1 MAKKSYE
8 KILNKILVTL
18 AAHSHLFS
26 FIFAAFSLIHLMSI
40 FINTHLNKFSTSSE
54 RMSRSITIGCSQ
66 GLAFSNLRKY
76 GLHALN
82 TT

>member
-1 MAKKSYE
+1 
-8 KILNKILVTL
+8 
-18 AAHSHLFS
+18 
-26 FIFAAFSLIHLMSI
+26 MSI

-82 TT
+82 TTYIVKYSNVKEERDSMKGNEK

>member
-1 MAKKSYE
+1 
-8 KILNKILVTL
+8 
-18 AAHSHLFS
+18 
-26 FIFAAFSLIHLMSI
+26 MSI

-82 TT
+82 TTYIVKYNNERNEREGKEIQ

>member
-1 MAKKSYE
+1 
-8 KILNKILVTL
+8 
-18 AAHSHLFS
+18 
-26 FIFAAFSLIHLMSI
+26 MSI

-82 TT
+82 TTYNNETGRERDDSMKGNEK